1 MVVSIESH
9 SEGGARFKRVSCAI
23 FGCMG
28 VYRAAAIPI
37 IVLFFTAGL
46 VGHNT
51 GRLRE
56 LPVVGPP
63 WDDLMSS
70 TIEGVYA
77 LTGFYLGT
85 VGVVDSAVSETMP
98 LNARDEYIYRV
109 QNSSY
114 VYPYWSYT
122 AFPREKLPEILKSKV
137 VQDFLDSVIEEAES
151 RLSGKKIPKDE
162 YVLYL
167 RATAYEVMVERH
179 KYCAGGP
186 TKDPRYVVT
195 RCGDCDD
202 WHVVA
207 YALISKINER
217 YGIDARYDWFP
228 PIGRLYKGEYSS
240 DIGSDY
246 IELNGHCPM
255 LLDSKNDCVVKIR
268 RFKKYSSLSAFYARN
283 GEGGIVYLFEFPELR
298 YVSIDDILKEEGN
311 PAVKYLNGA

>member
-1 MVVSIESH
+1 
-9 SEGGARFKRVSCAI
+9 
-23 FGCMG
+23 MG
-28 VYRAAAIPI
+28 VYKAAAVPI
-37 IVLFFTAGL
+37 IVLFLVTGL

-56 LPVVGPP
+56 LPVIGPP
-63 WDDLMSS
+63 WDDLMSD
-70 TIEGVYA
+70 TIEGFYS

-85 VGVVDSAVSETMP
+85 IGVVDNAVSNVVP
-98 LNARDEYIYRV
+98 LYARDEYISRV

-122 AFPREKLPEILKSKV
+122 AFPREKLPEILRSKV
-137 VQDFLDSVIEEAES
+137 VQDFLDSVIAEAED
-151 RLSGKKIPKDE
+151 RLSKKKIPEKE

-195 RCGDCDD
+195 HCGDCDD

-217 YGIDARYDWFP
+217 YKVNATYYLALTEDHGFLIVRYPEERKWEIYDWFP
-228 PIGRLYKGEYSS
+228 PIGQLYQGESS
-240 DIGSDY
+240 QNISPEYVELPWQCLTLVGSK
-246 IELNGHCPM
+246 
-255 LLDSKNDCVVKIR
+255 SDCVVKIR
-268 RFKKYSSLSAFYARN
+268 RFNDYYSLSIFYASK
-283 GEGGIVYLFEFPELR
+283 GEGNIVYLFKLPELR
-298 YVSIDDILKEEGN
+298 YVSIRNIFKEEGN
-311 PAVKYLNGA
+311 PAVKYLRES